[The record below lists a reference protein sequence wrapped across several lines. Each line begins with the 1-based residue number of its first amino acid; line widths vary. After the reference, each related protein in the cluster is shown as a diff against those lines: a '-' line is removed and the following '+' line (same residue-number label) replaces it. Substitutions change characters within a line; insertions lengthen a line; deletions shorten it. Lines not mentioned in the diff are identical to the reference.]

1 MATDACF
8 CAACDGPGKAGSA
21 PRGRTE
27 ECFPLPAGAPGEP
40 RCGAPIAGAP
50 RPRWSV
56 MIPTYNCARYLEA
69 TLRSVL
75 TQDPGPEAM
84 QIEVV
89 DDHSTADDPE
99 DVVTRLGGGASP
111 STASPRTSASS
122 GT

>member
-1 MATDACF
+1 
-8 CAACDGPGKAGSA
+8 
-21 PRGRTE
+21 
-27 ECFPLPAGAPGEP
+27 
-40 RCGAPIAGAP
+40 
-50 RPRWSV
+50 

-69 TLRSVL
+69 DCACVA
-75 TQDPGPEAM
+75 QDPGPESM

-99 DVVTRLGGGASP
+99 DVVARLGGAASP